1 MKALLIVFEDIANI
15 SGVNEGASVV
25 LAVLRNFIAL
35 PRKNVLM
42 GVEGYVGY
50 FRNQLRVR
58 MMEKCF
64 SAKTKWQYNNVYENI
79 NKVIFNNLLP
89 KQPLPQS

>member
-1 MKALLIVFEDIANI
+1 MFEDIANI

-50 FRNQLRVR
+50 FRNHTNL
-58 MMEKCF
+58 
-64 SAKTKWQYNNVYENI
+64 AKR
-79 NKVIFNNLLP
+79 
-89 KQPLPQS
+89 